1 MAETILL
8 LTKFAGQFSQ
18 DYETTDKFNLFLQTL
33 LDENIDAFT
42 KSVNTDKDLKCVYN
56 GIFHPERVKHVTL
69 PKPKPK
75 PKPQRK
81 NKSIYVTENSPD
93 KLAGDIIGDKFRYRN
108 EGKLFWDG
116 HQAIP
121 LSKEHDE
128 NGHVPPIIETCV
140 GNSIQDALYWQE
152 TIVYNN
158 MVYACFDKSLVINVT
173 KVSIHDVGTKS
184 SVGFTFDFKGDKWL
198 VITDDVESIYTPKY
212 WNNIRVNQE
221 DYKDIADGL
230 DVKYQHVLIDI

>member
-42 KSVNTDKDLKCVYN
+42 KSVNSDGRDLKHVYN
-56 GIFHPERVKHVTL
+56 GIFHPERVKHVIV
-69 PKPKPK
+69 PSKSK

-81 NKSIYVTENSPD
+81 NKSIYVTEKFPD

-116 HQAIP
+116 QQAVP
-121 LSKEHDE
+121 LSKEFDE
-128 NGHVPPIIETCV
+128 NGHVPPVLKTCV
-140 GNSIQDALYWQE
+140 GNEIQDALYWQD

-158 MVYACFDKSLVINVT
+158 MVYACFDSELVT
-173 KVSIHDVGTKS
+173 DVSAYTS
-184 SVGFTFDFKGDKWL
+184 GFTFTFKSYKWL
-198 VITDDVESIYTPKY
+198 IITDDTVESIYIPKY
-212 WNNIRVNQE
+212 WNNIKCNQDYE
-221 DYKDIADGL
+221 DVADDLDI
-230 DVKYQHVLIDI
+230 KYQHVLIDIRPRTN